1 MSYVHP
7 FSKRCDKSE
16 VDLFR
21 VPPTQQSL
29 ERGRWIDYAPISS
42 VQNPD
47 SAITFLIAGTDEY
60 IDLSKTILTVTGNIM
75 TKDGTTKLT
84 GGGQSNVAPVNNFLH
99 SLFRQVD
106 VYLNGKQVTPAM
118 GTYAY
123 RSYIETLLNYDVSA
137 KESQFSSALYY
148 KDTAGQMDSNGSLP
162 STKVLNY
169 KDASDASA
177 SVKYYSP
184 GTGNQGFAK
193 RHQFI
198 TNGNQFVLSGP
209 IFCDIFMTDRLLLN
223 MMDLKVVLNRSTDS
237 FSLMDKNAENAI
249 IEPKVHLTDVVLKI
263 RKVKVDQPV
272 SDGVDQPVSD
282 GVERML
288 KQTPALYPIRRVEC
302 KILII
307 PENLPNTRQDNIFS
321 GIIPN
326 SFVFGL
332 VHVNAAN
339 GTYGTNPYNFQHF
352 GVTNVSLTANGQ
364 EIPFKQL
371 TLKYPE
377 DENGKIDPAKD
388 TELDFDEAYN
398 TLFSGTGKIYSNAGL
413 DISREDYPG
422 GYALYAF
429 DLTPDMCTSTD
440 YFNTVQRGSLTLAL
454 TFGKATENPIAM
466 VCYGDFENVI
476 RIDSE
481 RNAIYT
487 IS

>member
-16 VDLFR
+16 VDLFS

-29 ERGRWIDYAPISS
+29 ERGRWIDYTPISS

-60 IDLSKTILTVTGNIM
+60 IDLSKTILTVTGKI
-75 TKDGTTKLT
+75 TKKDGTSKLDSND
-84 GGGQSNVAPVNNFLH
+84 QSNVAPVNNFLH

-137 KESQFSSALYY
+137 KQSQFSSALYY
-148 KDTAGQMDSNGSLP
+148 KDTAGKMD
-162 STKVLNY
+162 KVGALASSITLNY
-169 KDASDASA
+169 KNASGTNDSE
-177 SVKYYSP
+177 SLYVP
-184 GTGNQGFAK
+184 PTGNVGLGK

-198 TNGNQFVLSGP
+198 KNGNRFVLSGP
-209 IFCDIFMTDRLLLN
+209 IFSDIFMTDRLLLN
-223 MMDLKVVLNRSTDS
+223 MMDLKVVLNRSSDA
-237 FSLMDKNAENAI
+237 FSLMDLNDPP
-249 IEPKVHLTDVVLKI
+249 IEPKVQLTDVVLKV
-263 RKVKVDQPV
+263 RKVKVEQ
-272 SDGVDQPVSD
+272 SVSD

-302 KILII
+302 KILTI
-307 PENLPNTRQDNIFS
+307 PEQLPNIRQDNIFS
-321 GIIPN
+321 GIIPK

-332 VHVNAAN
+332 VHVDAYN
-339 GTYGTNPYNFQHF
+339 GTYGKNPYNFAHF

-364 EIPFKQL
+364 EIRFKQL
-371 TLKYPE
+371 TLTYPK
-377 DENGKIDPAKD
+377 DVNGKVDAATD
-388 TELDFDEAYN
+388 DELDFDEAYN

-413 DISREDYPG
+413 DITREDYPG

-429 DLTPDMCTSTD
+429 DLTPDMCKSAD

-454 TFGKATENPIAM
+454 TLKKADHAIGM

-481 RNAIYT
+481 RNAIYD

>member
-29 ERGRWIDYAPISS
+29 ERGRWIDYAPLSS
-42 VQNPD
+42 VQNPN

-75 TKDGTTKLT
+75 KKDGTTKLT
-84 GGGQSNVAPVNNFLH
+84 GGDQSNVAPVNNFLH

-148 KDTAGQMDSNGSLP
+148 KDTAGEMEATGSLP
-162 STKVLNY
+162 TTKVLNY
-169 KDASDASA
+169 KNVSDNNA
-177 SVKYYSP
+177 SVKYYAA

-209 IFCDIFMTDRLLLN
+209 IFADIFMTDRLLLN
-223 MMDLKVVLNRSTDS
+223 MMDLKVVLNRSTDG
-237 FSLMDKNAENAI
+237 FSLMEIGNNPA
-249 IEPKVHLTDVVLKI
+249 IEPRVHLTDVVLKI
-263 RKVKVDQPV
+263 WKVK
-272 SDGVDQPVSD
+272 VDQPVSD

-302 KILII
+302 KILTI
-307 PENLPNTRQDNIFS
+307 PENLPNIRQDNIFS
-321 GIIPN
+321 GIIPK

-332 VHVNAAN
+332 VDVDAAN
-339 GTYGTNPYNFQHF
+339 GDYGKNPYNFAHF
-352 GVTNVSLTANGQ
+352 GVTSVSLTANGQ

-371 TLKYPE
+371 TLKYPG
-377 DENGKIDPAKD
+377 DPNGKVDPAKD

-413 DISREDYPG
+413 DISREEYPG
-422 GYALYAF
+422 GYALY
-429 DLTPDMCTSTD
+429 TP
-440 YFNTVQRGSLTLAL
+440 L
-454 TFGKATENPIAM
+454 I
-466 VCYGDFENVI
+466 
-476 RIDSE
+476 
-481 RNAIYT
+481 
-487 IS
+487 

>member
-7 FSKRCDKSE
+7 FSKRCEKSE
-16 VDLFR
+16 VDLFS

-29 ERGRWIDYAPISS
+29 ERGRWIDYAPLST

-60 IDLSKTILTVTGNIM
+60 IDLSKTILTVTGNM
-75 TKDGTTKLT
+75 KKDGTTKLT
-84 GGGQSNVAPVNNFLH
+84 GSGQANVAPVNNFLH
-99 SLFRQVD
+99 SLFKQVD

-148 KDTAGQMDSNGSLP
+148 KDTATEMEETGSS
-162 STKVLNY
+162 STEKEITYVEA
-169 KDASDASA
+169 DTRSGSA
-177 SVKYYSP
+177 STPKKTWITVP

-193 RHQFI
+193 RHKFI
-198 TNGNQFVLSGP
+198 ENGIQFVLSGP
-209 IFCDIFMTDRLLLN
+209 IFSDIFMNDRLLLN
-223 MMDLKVVLNRSTDS
+223 MMDLKVVLNRSSDS
-237 FSLMDKNAENAI
+237 FSLMDKNAADALL
-249 IEPKVHLTDVVLKI
+249 EPRVHLTDVVLKI
-263 RKVKVDQPV
+263 RKVKVDQA
-272 SDGVDQPVSD
+272 VSD

-302 KILII
+302 KILTI
-307 PENLPNTRQDNIFS
+307 PENLPNIRQDNIFS
-321 GIIPN
+321 GIIPK

-332 VHVNAAN
+332 VDVDAAN
-339 GTYGTNPYNFQHF
+339 GVYGKNPYNFQHF
-352 GVTNVSLTANGQ
+352 NVTNVSLTANGQ

-371 TLKYPE
+371 TLKYPK
-377 DENGKIDPAKD
+377 DVNGKVDAATD
-388 TELDFDEAYN
+388 DELDFDEAYN
-398 TLFSGTGKIYSNAGL
+398 TLFSGTGKIYSNAGS
-413 DISREDYPG
+413 DITREDYPG
-422 GYALYAF
+422 GYTLYAF
-429 DLTPDMCTSTD
+429 DLTPDMCNSTD

-454 TFGKATENPIAM
+454 TLKKQTHPIAI

-481 RNAIYT
+481 RNAIYD

>member
-16 VDLFR
+16 VDLFS

-60 IDLSKTILTVTGNIM
+60 IDLSKTILTVTGKV
-75 TKDGTTKLT
+75 TLKDGTSKLA

-137 KESQFSSALYY
+137 KQSQFSSALYY
-148 KDTAGQMDSNGSLP
+148 KDTAGEMDSNGSLP
-162 STKVLNY
+162 STEILNY
-169 KDASDASA
+169 KTAAGSGSSIDA
-177 SVKYYSP
+177 SVKYYVT
-184 GTGNQGFAK
+184 GTGNQGFAR
-193 RHQFI
+193 RHKFI
-198 TNGNQFVLSGP
+198 TSGNQFVLSGP
-209 IFCDIFMTDRLLLN
+209 IFSDIFMTDRLLLN
-223 MMDLKVVLNRSTDS
+223 MVDLKVVLNRSTDD
-237 FSLMDKNAENAI
+237 FCLMDTNSKGSEI
-249 IEPKVHLTDVVLKI
+249 FPKVHLTDVVLKV
-263 RKVKVDQPV
+263 RKVKVDQA
-272 SDGVDQPVSD
+272 VSD

-302 KILII
+302 KILTI
-307 PENLPNTRQDNIFS
+307 PEQLPNIRQDNIFS
-321 GIIPN
+321 GIIPK

-332 VHVNAAN
+332 VHVDAYN
-339 GTYGTNPYNFQHF
+339 GTYEKNPYNFAHF

-371 TLKYPE
+371 TLKYPKA
-377 DENGKIDPAKD
+377 DNGIVDPATD
-388 TELDFDEAYN
+388 DELDFDEAYN

-413 DISREDYPG
+413 DITREEYPG

-429 DLTPDMCTSTD
+429 DLTPDMCKSSD

-454 TFGKATENPIAM
+454 TLAKQKHAIGM
-466 VCYGDFENVI
+466 MCYGDFENVI
-476 RIDSE
+476 RIDAE
-481 RNAIYT
+481 RNATYD

>member
-29 ERGRWIDYAPISS
+29 ERGRWIDYAPITS

-47 SAITFLIAGTDEY
+47 NAITFLIAGTDEY
-60 IDLSKTILTVTGNIM
+60 IDLSKTILTVTGSI
-75 TKDGTTKLT
+75 TKKDGTQLD
-84 GGGQSNVAPVNNFLH
+84 GGAQSNVAPVNNFLH

-137 KESQFSSALYY
+137 KQSQFSSALYY
-148 KDTAGQMDSNGSLP
+148 KDTAGEMDENGSLP
-162 STKVLNY
+162 LKETLNFKKPGSQPNDPGIDASTKY
-169 KDASDASA
+169 IRAGS
-177 SVKYYSP
+177 
-184 GTGNQGFAK
+184 GNQGFAQRQK
-193 RHQFI
+193 FI
-198 TNGNQFVLSGP
+198 INGNRFVLSGP
-209 IFCDIFMTDRLLLN
+209 IFSDIFMTDRLLLN
-223 MMDLKVVLNRSTDS
+223 MMDLKVVLNRSTDD
-237 FSLMDKNAENAI
+237 FCLMDKNSPGSEI
-249 IEPKVHLTDVVLKI
+249 FPKVKLTDVVLKV
-263 RKVKVDQPV
+263 RKVKVDQ
-272 SDGVDQPVSD
+272 QISD
-282 GVERML
+282 GVERTL

-307 PENLPNTRQDNIFS
+307 PESLPNTRQDNIFS
-321 GIIPN
+321 GLIPN

-339 GTYGTNPYNFQHF
+339 GIYGKNPYNFAHF

-371 TLKYPE
+371 TLKYPGNA
-377 DENGKIDPAKD
+377 DGKIDPATD

-413 DISREDYPG
+413 DITREDYPG
-422 GYALYAF
+422 GMLY
-429 DLTPDMCTSTD
+429 TP
-440 YFNTVQRGSLTLAL
+440 L
-454 TFGKATENPIAM
+454 I
-466 VCYGDFENVI
+466 
-476 RIDSE
+476 
-481 RNAIYT
+481 
-487 IS
+487 

>member
-16 VDLFR
+16 VDLFSI
-21 VPPTQQSL
+21 PPTQQSL

-60 IDLSKTILTVTGNIM
+60 IDLSKTILTVTGKV
-75 TKDGTTKLT
+75 TLKDGTSKLA

-148 KDTAGQMDSNGSLP
+148 KDTAGEMDSNGSLP
-162 STKVLNY
+162 ATKVLNY
-169 KDASDASA
+169 KAAGNTNADVGNNA
-177 SVKYYSP
+177 SVKYYAP
-184 GTGNQGFAK
+184 PTGNAGFAQ
-193 RHQFI
+193 RHKFI

-209 IFCDIFMTDRLLLN
+209 IFSDIFMTDRLLLN
-223 MMDLKVVLNRSTDS
+223 MMDLKVVLNHSTDS
-237 FSLMDKNAENAI
+237 FSLMEIGNTGDNI
-249 IEPKVHLTDVVLKI
+249 IEPKVQFTDVVLKI
-263 RKVKVDQPV
+263 RKVKVDQ
-272 SDGVDQPVSD
+272 SVSD

-302 KILII
+302 KILTI
-307 PENLPNTRQDNIFS
+307 PENLPNIRQDNIFL
-321 GIIPN
+321 GIIPK

-332 VHVNAAN
+332 VDVDAAN
-339 GTYGTNPYNFQHF
+339 GVYGKNPYNFQHF

-371 TLKYPE
+371 TLKYPKAA
-377 DENGKIDPAKD
+377 NGEVNPATD
-388 TELDFDEAYN
+388 DELDFDEAYN

-413 DISREDYPG
+413 DITREEYPG

-429 DLTPDMCTSTD
+429 DLTPDMCKSSD

-454 TFGKATENPIAM
+454 TFKKADHAIGM

-476 RIDSE
+476 RIDAE
-481 RNAIYT
+481 RNAIYD